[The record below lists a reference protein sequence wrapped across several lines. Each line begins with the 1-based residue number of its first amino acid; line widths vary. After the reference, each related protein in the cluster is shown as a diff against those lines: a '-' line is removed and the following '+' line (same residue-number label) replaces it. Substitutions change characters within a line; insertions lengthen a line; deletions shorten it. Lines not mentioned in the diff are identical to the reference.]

1 MNQQIF
7 SFVYLV
13 GNERNSAES
22 HSKVVGI
29 STGGGSGGG
38 GGAAGVKRETTES
51 GLIKVDYGLFTD
63 DLKEDKDTM
72 YIQLKNENK
81 EVDMKVETETKTER
95 RDKQIL
101 RDLLNN
107 PNEEDAQKGR

>member
-1 MNQQIF
+1 M
-7 SFVYLV
+7 YLV

-29 STGGGSGGG
+29 STGGGSG
-38 GGAAGVKRETTES
+38 VKREPTEG

-63 DLKEDKDTM
+63 DLKEDKDTV